1 MKTIGYSAF
10 DGCTSLTEITLPSL
24 ITEVGS
30 RTFYQCTNLKDVYS
44 KNLTPPTSYDAFR
57 EIAPDTILY
66 VPKGSES
73 DYEESPYWKGFFSL
87 ILTDDLITHSGSK
100 GLTFTL
106 DEPSKTATVSGYISQ
121 LLPAEVGIPS
131 TIEYDNSV
139 KYTVTGIADN
149 VFANNSALK
158 EVTIPASVTHIGDQA
173 FFNCANLQKV
183 HTNNPAPPINGF
195 GVFISINQYAMLY
208 VPVGS
213 KDDYMATDWGRYF
226 FAVIEEQVS
235 SVGNVEVSRNPVD
248 NAIYTVSGQRV
259 NATDTNTLPAG
270 MYIVNGRKVIIKR

>member
-1 MKTIGYSAF
+1 MLLA
-10 DGCTSLTEITLPSL
+10 
-24 ITEVGS
+24 
-30 RTFYQCTNLKDVYS
+30 
-44 KNLTPPTSYDAFR
+44 
-57 EIAPDTILY
+57 
-66 VPKGSES
+66 KGSEAA
-73 DYEESPYWKGFFSL
+73 YAESYYWKGYFSQ
-87 ILTDDLITHSGSK
+87 ILTDALITHNGSK

-121 LLPAEVGIPS
+121 LLPAEVVIPS
-131 TIEYDNSV
+131 TIKYDNAV

-149 VFANNSALK
+149 VFANKSALK

-173 FFNCANLQKV
+173 FFKCANLQKV
-183 HTNNPAPPINGF
+183 HSNNPAPPVNGF

-235 SVGNVEVSRNPVD
+235 SVDNVEVSRNPLD
-248 NAIYTVSGQRV
+248 NVVYTISGQRV
-259 NATDTNTLPAG
+259 NAPDVNTLPAG
-270 MYIVNGRKVIIKR
+270 MYIVNGRKVIINR

>member
-1 MKTIGYSAF
+1 MPAS
-10 DGCTSLTEITLPSL
+10 ITLL
-24 ITEVGS
+24 LDKVFAG
-30 RTFYQCTNLKDVYS
+30 CTNLSKVYS
-44 KNLTPPTSYDAFR
+44 RNPIPPVLKGDMIFDGITPGAVLIVPQGGELAYETSGWHDYFSV
-57 EIAPDTILY
+57 IL
-66 VPKGSES
+66 P
-73 DYEESPYWKGFFSL
+73 
-87 ILTDDLITHSGSK
+87 DDLITHNGSK

-121 LLPAEVGIPS
+121 LLPAEVVIPS
-131 TIEYDNSV
+131 TIKYDNAV

-149 VFANNSALK
+149 VFANKSALK

-173 FFNCANLQKV
+173 FFKCANLQKV
-183 HTNNPAPPINGF
+183 HSNNPAPPVNGF

-235 SVGNVEVSRNPVD
+235 SVDNVEVSRNPLD
-248 NAIYTVSGQRV
+248 NVVYTISGQRV
-259 NATDTNTLPAG
+259 NAPDVNTLPAG
-270 MYIVNGRKVIIKR
+270 MYIVNGRKVIINR